1 MTDCD
6 TFADACVP
14 VARARLV
21 DCRSAVEGAD
31 AMTIGVGLLRVA
43 IPVPVTVAVA
53 VAVPDGVGRRGSA
66 LADCFGGR
74 VCEGVIAGSA
84 ASVAVAVV
92 VDVDA
97 SASASSTLCSLC
109 RRRVLTCLGGAGRT
123 VTATGTLTAGAW

>member
-21 DCRSAVEGAD
+21 DCRSTVGGAD

-43 IPVPVTVAVA
+43 IPVPVAVA

-109 RRRVLTCLGGAGRT
+109 RRRVLTRLGGAGRT
-123 VTATGTLTAGAW
+123 VTATGTLTAAAW